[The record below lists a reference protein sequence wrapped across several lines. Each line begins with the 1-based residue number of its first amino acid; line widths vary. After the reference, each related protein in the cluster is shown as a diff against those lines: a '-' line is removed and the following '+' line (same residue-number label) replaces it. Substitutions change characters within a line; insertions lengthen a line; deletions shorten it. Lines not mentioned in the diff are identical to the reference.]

1 MRRRL
6 RFSEDERVPEPLPK
20 KRKRK
25 QKPPEYY
32 TGESEGASNVAPS
45 DDVSPQSAPSNND
58 TSGGTAP
65 DDTTTSRA
73 TSGEAVSGNKSSGSK
88 ASAGETTSVVTH
100 NSRKIGKLEQ
110 KSERYK
116 VRSDKA
122 QKALPTKKK
131 LARKRI
137 YDEQKSKA
145 NSKFTFESEVVP
157 IHEAK
162 WNKKKPLPSRIV
174 GSATRMPLRKAV
186 TKAHG
191 IVHSVEDENV
201 GVKAAHRGELL
212 GESAYRGGKRIVQ
225 RAYRFHRN
233 RPYRKASKLEV
244 KSLRTEAKLSYQRA
258 LRDAPVN
265 KNAISRFFQKRRLKR
280 QYAAAFR
287 NTKKS
292 GKAAK
297 KSVSIVGRAGRFL
310 TGIVRRNPI
319 ALGKLALLGLII
331 VMLMGV
337 LTMCMSMLSGG
348 SIMVGAVTYAA
359 DYEDIDDAEI
369 AYGEWTVDLLI
380 YLQNIRQNHPGHDE
394 YRFDTDDVGHD
405 PFELMAFL
413 TAVYGD
419 FTFAEVEPTL
429 RALFAGQYQLTLTPE
444 MEIRTRT
451 ETRID
456 AEGNP
461 YTVTVEYEWHV
472 LNITLRSTPLSMLI
486 FQRMDTE
493 QWQHFNILMM
503 SLGARQLVGNPF
515 DRNWLPHVSSR
526 YGYRIHPI
534 SGGKAFHAGIDIAL
548 PTGTE
553 ILSGFDGTVTSVGYD
568 ADGWGNFVVIDN
580 GAGIQTLYAHC
591 HAVLVSTGQ
600 SVSYGD
606 VIATVGNTGAST
618 GPHLHLE
625 VIRHGRRLNPL
636 FFVVTGFEG
645 VGGGGQIL
653 TGNEN
658 MVPLDMVTWPLA
670 GNYPITSPFGW
681 RIHPISGQRRHHN
694 GIDLGAPGGT
704 PILAMADGVVT
715 IANATDSWGGGWGF
729 FVRIRHEGGFETLYA
744 HASRVIVRPGQRVS
758 QGEVIAFVGT
768 TGSSTGNHLHFEVIR
783 NGTPIDPMQ
792 FFRPN

>member
-1 MRRRL
+1 M
-6 RFSEDERVPEPLPK
+6 PEPLPK